1 MKSAKVSE
9 VTQPTP
15 QVDFSKVQAVYNNTK
30 GAAALASGTGSTILT
45 SGLGDLTQANT
56 DKKKLLGE

>member
-1 MKSAKVSE
+1 MKSPKVSE

-15 QVDFSKVQAVYNNTK
+15 QVDYTKVQAVYNNTK
-30 GAAALASGTGSTILT
+30 GAAAVAGGAGSTILT
-45 SGLGDLTQANT
+45 SGLGDLTQAQT